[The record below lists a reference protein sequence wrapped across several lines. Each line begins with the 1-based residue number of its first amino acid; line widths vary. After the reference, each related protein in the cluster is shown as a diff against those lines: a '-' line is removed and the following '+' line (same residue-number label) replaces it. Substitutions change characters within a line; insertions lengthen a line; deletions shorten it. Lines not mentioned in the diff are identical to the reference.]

1 MEREDDVFNFKLM
14 KKELKQQMREQKSQ
28 LKESSKIMKQQMKQ
42 NAKQLKQELKQNKK
56 NMPNSQEQFIG
67 SQQNFQ
73 YQMMQDQ
80 QQLQQQIQSN
90 QQQMHIQIM
99 QAQQQMPLQIPQ
111 NQQNSFQYQQNQQ
124 NRQFFSNNQY
134 QYFNYPPNNYY
145 QNFQQTT
152 QQNYQKIHT
161 QNNIYQRR
169 TENKDNKRKNN
180 LKILQES
187 TQQLFEQIF
196 DNDQQKVQ
204 LCIQNQD
211 QLAAN
216 LRKDKNTCLK
226 QQYKKLYQKQIDY
239 LNQNGFGN
247 SCKKIIVLLKEEN
260 GNEEI
265 VLRRLIKEAI
275 QKQLSR
281 QMYENEIKIIQ
292 KNYQHKVCKQF
303 ILKFLI
309 EANGDVQKALSLINL
324 NKQTCQNDQQL
335 FKEQLQTLALEGWLS
350 SATIK
355 KVLNILKKNNGDL
368 DKSRFE
374 IQLLCHHKIKQITY
388 SEIQSL
394 NNFNITENFNEKF
407 TDVVID
413 GNNLL
418 FMNSSIRKNCISKQ
432 RGIAEKK
439 IFQLSVH
446 LKDILELRM
455 LILIFDQM
463 HNKITDNKIQV
474 INCKNTEFKSSDDF
488 IVDHVICLNEEQA
501 RSCLIITSDNE
512 LTLRLFTS
520 NENISVMKGK
530 TFFEQIEQLVS
541 QQVFNDIVT
550 NDQI

>member
-1 MEREDDVFNFKLM
+1 MEREDDVFDYKLM
-14 KKELKQQMREQKSQ
+14 KKELKQQLKEQKSQ

-42 NAKQLKQELKQNKK
+42 SAKQMKQELKQNKK
-56 NMPNSQEQFIG
+56 NMLNSQEQFFQ

-80 QQLQQQIQSN
+80 QQLQQQLQFN
-90 QQQMHIQIM
+90 QQQMQM
-99 QAQQQMPLQIPQ
+99 QMLQAQQQMQFQIPQ
-111 NQQNSFQYQQNQQ
+111 NQQYPFQNQQ
-124 NRQFFSNNQY
+124 NSQNRQFPSNNQY
-134 QYFNYPPNNYY
+134 QQFNYPPNNYN
-145 QNFQQTT
+145 QSFQHST
-152 QQNYQKIHT
+152 QQDYQQAYT
-161 QNNIYQRR
+161 QNDY
-169 TENKDNKRKNN
+169 NKKMPEDKEDKRKNN
-180 LKILQES
+180 LQLILQK
-187 TQQLFEQIF
+187 TKQLFEELF
-196 DNDQQKVQ
+196 NKDQQKVQ
-204 LCIQNQD
+204 TCIQNQD

-216 LRKDKNTCLK
+216 LRKDKNSCLK
-226 QQYKKLYQKQIDY
+226 QQYKKQYQKQIDY

-247 SCKKIIVLLKEEN
+247 SCKIIVLLKEEN

-275 QKQLSR
+275 QKQLLS
-281 QMYENEIKIIQ
+281 QMYENEVKIIKQ
-292 KNYQHKVCKQF
+292 NYQYKICKNV
-303 ILKFLI
+303 ILKNLK
-309 EANGDVQKALSLINL
+309 ETNGDVQQALLQINM
-324 NKQTCQNDQQL
+324 NNQTCQNDQQL

-355 KVLNILKKNNGDL
+355 KILKILKKNNGDL

-407 TDVVID
+407 TDIVID

-446 LKDILELRM
+446 LKDILGLRI

-463 HNKITDNKIQV
+463 HTKIFDNKIQV

-488 IVDHVICLNEEQA
+488 IVDHVMCLNEQQA
-501 RSCLIITSDNE
+501 KSSLIITSDNE
-512 LTLRLFTS
+512 LTFRLFTS
-520 NENISVMKGK
+520 NQNISVMKGK
-530 TFFEQIEQLVS
+530 TFFEKIEQLIS
-541 QQVFNDIVT
+541 EQVFNEIVT